1 MCDDV
6 ALSIFMPGQRHAE
19 QLPLLYRITWQRTK
33 ARFTLNSHRR
43 VFNPAWG
50 LRMKT
55 VTGVFAS
62 QSDAQHAINEMRLV
76 GAHEERITLL
86 TPGSSQAQLESVPNA
101 AVEQP
106 GMGKAVG
113 AVLGAATGLSAGPLL
128 LAAIIPGVGPV
139 TAFGLLGGA
148 VLAAAGATVGSAAG
162 GRLEDSL
169 TEGLPEDELFVYED
183 ALRKGRSVVIVLVN
197 DEAEASRFRELLQTQ
212 GDETV
217 DAARE
222 QWWIGLRSA
231 EQEHYSA
238 HGRNFGDDE
247 IFYRLGFQAA
257 LHARTRCKEYD
268 QTLGEM
274 DATIEELEQQYPGR
288 DVAEPFSRGYE
299 RGRDYY
305 QHLCDESRA
314 A

>member
-1 MCDDV
+1 
-6 ALSIFMPGQRHAE
+6 
-19 QLPLLYRITWQRTK
+19 
-33 ARFTLNSHRR
+33 
-43 VFNPAWG
+43 
-50 LRMKT
+50 MKT

-62 QSDAQHAINEMRLV
+62 QSDAQHAVAEMRLA
-76 GAHEERITLL
+76 GAHDDRITLV
-86 TPGSSQAQLESVPNA
+86 TPASSQAELGSVPNVA
-101 AVEQP
+101 AEQP

-113 AVLGAATGLSAGPLL
+113 ALLGAATGWSAGSLL

-139 TAFGLLGGA
+139 TAIGLLGGA

-162 GRLEDSL
+162 GRLENSM
-169 TEGLPEDELFVYED
+169 TEGLPEDEIFVYED
-183 ALRKGRSVVIVLVN
+183 ALRKGRSVIVAQVN
-197 DEAEASRFRELLQTQ
+197 DEAEASRFCELLRIE
-212 GDETV
+212 GAETV

-222 QWWIGLRSA
+222 EWWIGLRSA

-238 HGRNFGDDE
+238 HGRKFGDDE
-247 IFYRLGFQAA
+247 VFYRLGFEAA

-274 DATIEELEQQYPGR
+274 DARIEEVEKQYPGR
-288 DVAEPFSRGYE
+288 EVAEPFSRGYE

-305 QHLCDESRA
+305 QHLCDESKA

>member
-1 MCDDV
+1 MEY
-6 ALSIFMPGQRHAE
+6 LGNEQKPGLDSTVINE
-19 QLPLLYRITWQRTK
+19 
-33 ARFTLNSHRR
+33 

-62 QSDAQHAINEMRLV
+62 QSDAQHAMNEMRLA
-76 GAHEERITLL
+76 GAHEDRITLL
-86 TPGSSQAQLESVPNA
+86 VPSRSQGQLESVPNV

-106 GMGKAVG
+106 GMGKPVG
-113 AVLGAATGLSAGPLL
+113 AVLAPATDLSAGPLL
-128 LAAIIPGVGPV
+128 LATIIPGVGPV
-139 TAFGLLGGA
+139 TSLGLLGGA

-162 GRLEDSL
+162 GSLESSR
-169 TEGLPEDELFVYED
+169 TEGLPEDEIFVYED
-183 ALRKGRSVVIVLVN
+183 ALRKGRSVVIALVN
-197 DEAEASRFRELLQTQ
+197 NETEAVRLRELLQTE
-212 GDETV
+212 GAETV
-217 DAARE
+217 AAARE
-222 QWWIGLRSA
+222 QWWIGLRSD
-231 EQEHYSA
+231 EQEHYAA

-247 IFYRLGFQAA
+247 IFYRLGFEAA

-268 QTLGEM
+268 QTLAEM
-274 DATIEELEQQYPGR
+274 NVKLEELEQQYPGR
-288 DVAEPFSRGYE
+288 DVAQPFTRGYE